1 MSRLC
6 ISGDA
11 HGSCAL
17 PYQDRKDCRE
27 ESWRTNAT
35 TICSLEKLEKVSEN
49 YGAPIINTYRN
60 QKQIFHVRHC
70 RNGQRRQVSTTP
82 CLPKAHL
89 NPCSQRARVSF
100 SNVSLPSNCTTSGKF
115 LDQTSSCTATVSHE
129 GVLYEQLK
137 EYYDTHGAED
147 SNEPELERVIDHDEQ
162 CEKDEETFNSS
173 ETREFTNEIENDLD
187 ADEEYLDALCGEE
200 NPVDNKQVNEDD
212 DRDILASGCLYNGA
226 PITVGVSMLLIITF
240 AVRHSLT
247 GVAVVD
253 LLTLVSLHC
262 ALPHQCASSMEL
274 LKKFFMKLKNPIQF
288 HYYCTFCMEY
298 QGLCIDENGL
308 CKNKAC
314 LKNLKEKG
322 NSSYFIIIPLICQLR
337 DLIQSK

>member
-1 MSRLC
+1 MADKCDNDMFTGKAGKGKRKLRGPYNQYLSQPEANIPRSTLQKWPKTT
-6 ISGDA
+6 SVNNT
-11 HGSCAL
+11 L
-17 PYQDRKDCRE
+17 PAKSSS
-27 ESWRTNAT
+27 ESMQPT
-35 TICSLEKLEKVSEN
+35 
-49 YGAPIINTYRN
+49 
-60 QKQIFHVRHC
+60 
-70 RNGQRRQVSTTP
+70 ST
-82 CLPKAHL
+82 C
-89 NPCSQRARVSF
+89 VSF
-100 SNVSLPSNCTTSGKF
+100 SNVSLPSNCTTSVEF

-129 GVLYEQLK
+129 GVLYEQLE

-162 CEKDEETFNSS
+162 CEEDEETFNSS

>member
-1 MSRLC
+1 MADKCDNGMFTGKAGKGKRKLRGPYNQYLSQPEANIPRSTLQKWPKTT
-6 ISGDA
+6 SVNNT
-11 HGSCAL
+11 L
-17 PYQDRKDCRE
+17 PAKSSS
-27 ESWRTNAT
+27 ESMQPT
-35 TICSLEKLEKVSEN
+35 
-49 YGAPIINTYRN
+49 
-60 QKQIFHVRHC
+60 
-70 RNGQRRQVSTTP
+70 STCVT
-82 CLPKAHL
+82 
-89 NPCSQRARVSF
+89 F
-100 SNVSLPSNCTTSGKF
+100 SNVSLPSNCTTSVEF

-129 GVLYEQLK
+129 GVLYEQLE

-147 SNEPELERVIDHDEQ
+147 SNKPELERVIDHDEQ

-173 ETREFTNEIENDLD
+173 ETREFTNEMENDLH
-187 ADEEYLDALCGEE
+187 ADEEYLDVLCGEE